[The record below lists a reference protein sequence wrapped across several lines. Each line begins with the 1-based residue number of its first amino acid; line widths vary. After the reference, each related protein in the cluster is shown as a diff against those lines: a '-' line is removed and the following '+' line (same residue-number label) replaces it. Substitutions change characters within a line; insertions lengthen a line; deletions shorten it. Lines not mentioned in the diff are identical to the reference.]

1 MFQIWIGFFSIALC
15 NGLMTTYSKTF
26 GLTFI
31 NDDHFYAKVAI
42 LQNFFNGT
50 CRIFWGYFYDKLSFK
65 KCFMI
70 IGFVVTVATASLPV
84 LPLLGKLVNYM
95 KNSNNKQ
102 LFCCRKGNLG
112 S

>member
-1 MFQIWIGFFSIALC
+1 
-15 NGLMTTYSKTF
+15 MTTYSKTF

-50 CRIFWGYFYDKLSFK
+50 CRIFWGYFYDKLSFR

-84 LPLLGKLVNYM
+84 LPVSSDSRAVVVPSRDCHCSHAL
-95 KNSNNKQ
+95 NNPTG
-102 LFCCRKGNLG
+102 C
-112 S
+112 